1 MISPVKESCVT
12 SWLVAHKLFLKL
24 VMESVDN
31 KTIFVCVFNN
41 EDNSFV
47 LICNT
52 LKLDSGFEIPV
63 TLSQKTSK
71 TTSFIFSSQI

>member
-12 SWLVAHKLFLKL
+12 NWLVAQKLFLKL

-41 EDNSFV
+41 EDNSFL
-47 LICNT
+47 LICYT
-52 LKLDSGFEIPV
+52 LKLDSGLDIPA
-63 TLSQKTSK
+63 TLSQKISK
-71 TTSFIFSSQI
+71 TTFFIFSSQI